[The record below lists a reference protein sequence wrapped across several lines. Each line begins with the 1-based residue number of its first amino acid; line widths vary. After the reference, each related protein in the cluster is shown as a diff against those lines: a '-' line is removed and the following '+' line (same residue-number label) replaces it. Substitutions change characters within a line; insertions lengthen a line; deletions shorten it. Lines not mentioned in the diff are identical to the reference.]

1 MGCSCN
7 SNKTVWIV
15 EYTGGGTQEFT
26 SRQDALVQAKVKGG
40 TVTTKVVP
48 K

>member
-1 MGCSCN
+1 MGCNCQQN
-7 SNKTVWIV
+7 QTVYTVTYSN
-15 EYTGGGTQEFT
+15 GNTQEFT

>member
-1 MGCSCN
+1 MACSCN
-7 SNKTVWIV
+7 KNKTV
-15 EYTGGGTQEFT
+15 YTVTYENGGTQEFT
-26 SRQDALVQAKVKGG
+26 SRQDALVQARVKGG

>member
-1 MGCSCN
+1 MCGCN
-7 SNKTVWIV
+7 KNKTVWIV
-15 EYTGGGTQEFT
+15 NYTNGGTQEFT

>member
-1 MGCSCN
+1 MACGCQK
-7 SNKTVWIV
+7 NKTVWIV
-15 EYTGGGTQEFT
+15 NYPSGGTQEFT

>member
-1 MGCSCN
+1 MACN
-7 SNKTVWIV
+7 CNKNKTVYTV
-15 EYTGGGTQEFT
+15 EYTNGQTQDFT

>member
-1 MGCSCN
+1 MYTVTY
-7 SNKTVWIV
+7 SN
-15 EYTGGGTQEFT
+15 GGTQEFT